1 MPKKVYVEEL
11 VQDAF
16 VQSIFLATQKTLRQ
30 TKHGEEYLCVT
41 LTDRTG
47 SVEARAWEDAQML
60 SSRFEAGDHIAV
72 RAVAVAYQS
81 TTQLR
86 LMDLERLS
94 PKEVNSADF
103 LPSSRWQAE
112 ALFAQLK
119 DLILSQVAS
128 PSMRQFFKALFGQEA
143 LMAQLKR
150 APAATS
156 NHHQYLSGLVE
167 HILSMTRS
175 AVGLAD
181 HYGRYYPGLINKD
194 LLMAGC
200 LLHDL
205 GKCQELAFKTNFE
218 YTTEGRLVGHIVHG
232 VEIINH
238 TATLMNPSPPEDM
251 LLQLK
256 HLVLSHHGRLEY
268 GSPVKPQTPEAIL
281 LHQIDMIDSRM
292 NMCWQVAQPVLHQES
307 GQRWTEHH
315 RALEGRLYLGDASQE
330 PAWRADPILPL
341 ERLDG
346 PGSISDH
353 ATALN
358 DDPEEVKKAHD
369 AAPLNRHGRPSTLN
383 LFGD

>member
-16 VQSIFLATQKTLRQ
+16 VQSIFLATTKTVRQ
-30 TKHGEEYLCVT
+30 TKHGEDYLCIT

-60 SSRFEAGDHIAV
+60 ASRFEAGDHIAV
-72 RAVAVAYQS
+72 RAVAAAYQHS
-81 TTQLR
+81 VQLR
-86 LMDLERLS
+86 LMDVERVDADQITPS
-94 PKEVNSADF
+94 DF

-119 DLILSQVAS
+119 GLFLGEVQS
-128 PSMRQFFKALFGQEA
+128 PSMRQFYKALFGQEE
-143 LMAQLKR
+143 LMGQLKR

-156 NHHQYLSGLVE
+156 NHHHYLSGLVE
-167 HILSMTRS
+167 HILSMARM
-175 AVGLAD
+175 AAELAN
-181 HYGRYYPGLINKD
+181 HYARYYPGLINKD

-205 GKCQELAFKTNFE
+205 GKCQELAYTTSFE

-232 VEIINH
+232 VELINQ
-238 TATLMNPSPPEDM
+238 TAELMNPRPPEDM

-256 HLVLSHHGRLEY
+256 HLVLSHHGRLDY

-292 NMCWQVAQPVLHQES
+292 NMCWQVAKPVMEQTQ
-307 GQRWTEHH
+307 GQRWTDYH
-315 RALEGRLYLGDASQE
+315 RALEGRLYLGDASQDA
-330 PAWRADPILPL
+330 AWRQDPIIPA
-341 ERLDG
+341 ERLSG
-346 PGSISDH
+346 PGSLH
-353 ATALN
+353 
-358 DDPEEVKKAHD
+358 DDPRMTSTEDPEDQHTHHKA
-369 AAPLNRHGRPSTLN
+369 PRPGATLN